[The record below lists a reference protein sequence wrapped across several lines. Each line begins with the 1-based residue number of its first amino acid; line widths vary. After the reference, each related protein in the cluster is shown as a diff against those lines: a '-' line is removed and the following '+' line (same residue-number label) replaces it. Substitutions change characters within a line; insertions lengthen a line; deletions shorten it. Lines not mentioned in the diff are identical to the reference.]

1 MYQFFR
7 LAFLSVKDDLI
18 INKEE
23 GVPPGMRQVIFHHL
37 FMRDEGTNLTVKYR
51 LFLWITD

>member
-1 MYQFFR
+1 MYKFFR